1 MIYWRSPQL
10 RVIHLAPAQIY
21 SWPRD
26 HRAGVLGFDMLA
38 HCRGQLGLVVV
49 GEINGGV
56 CGGKEGLRG
65 GEGRGEP
72 RSVSRIVL
80 GWGGGDRERER

>member
-10 RVIHLAPAQIY
+10 RVIHLARAQIY
-21 SWPRD
+21 SRPRD

-56 CGGKEGLRG
+56 WRKRRLGGGG
-65 GEGRGEP
+65 GEKGSGEP
-72 RSVSRIVL
+72 RSVSRIVP
-80 GWGGGDRERER
+80 GGGGGGG